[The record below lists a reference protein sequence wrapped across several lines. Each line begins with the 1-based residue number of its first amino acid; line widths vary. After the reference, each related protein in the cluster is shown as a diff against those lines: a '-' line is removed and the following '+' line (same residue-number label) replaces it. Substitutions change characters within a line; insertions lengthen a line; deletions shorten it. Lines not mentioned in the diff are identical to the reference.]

1 MYKHILVPIDGSAE
15 SMRGVAEAVKLARS
29 LGAEL
34 RLFHVVNEPALIS
47 VDMTGVSFET
57 LSQVLR
63 EHGQQIVAAAEKVVR
78 EQGVEPHSVIV
89 EAVGARAADLIV
101 GTAGQ
106 WPADLIVMGTHG
118 RHGLQRLALGSDA
131 QLVLRYSPVPVLL
144 VRGNS

>member
-34 RLFHVVNEPALIS
+34 RLFHVVNELALIS
-47 VDMTGVSFET
+47 TDMAGISFET

-63 EHGQQIVAAAEKVVR
+63 EHGKQIVAAAEKFVR

-89 EAVGARAADLIV
+89 EAAGARAADLIV

-131 QLVLRYSPVPVLL
+131 ALVVRYSPVPVLL
-144 VRGNS
+144 VRGDR